1 MDIDFTPFF
10 QKYESLVY
18 MADHLFGK
26 IKKEYPECVT
36 CKIECSDC
44 CHALFDLSLIE
55 AMYLNHHFNETFSGS
70 KKEVLIE
77 KANRAD
83 RKVYQ
88 LKRKAYK
95 DFQKGTGE
103 GAILEQMAR
112 ERLRC
117 PLLNDQEMCDLYAY
131 RPITCRLYGIP
142 TSIGGRSYTCGLSGF
157 KEGKKYPSVNIDT
170 IQKQLYEISSEL
182 AQTIK
187 SKYPKI
193 ADILVP
199 VSMAMLTTYDETYLG
214 MQDDHKKE
222 KS

>member
-1 MDIDFTPFF
+1 MFWTKFSAGFVSANNVSRETILRHIKLHAQIAAKRRQILDIDFTPFF

-117 PLLNDQEMCDLYAY
+117 PLD
-131 RPITCRLYGIP
+131 R
-142 TSIGGRSYTCGLSGF
+142 
-157 KEGKKYPSVNIDT
+157 KSV
-170 IQKQLYEISSEL
+170 
-182 AQTIK
+182 
-187 SKYPKI
+187 
-193 ADILVP
+193 V
-199 VSMAMLTTYDETYLG
+199 
-214 MQDDHKKE
+214 
-222 KS
+222 